1 MTPYNLDEYKQRAR
15 EVSRKI
21 AGRTHLY
28 IEICEICEMP
38 FIKSIAFPGNNSV
51 CDQCKIEAKKR
62 RAYKK
67 KKE

>member
-1 MTPYNLDEYKQRAR
+1 MPSYNLDEYKQRVR

-28 IEICEICEMP
+28 IEICEICNMP

-51 CDQCKIEAKKR
+51 CDQCKIEAKKK
-62 RAYKK
+62 RA
-67 KKE
+67 E